1 MIAQLAAIF
10 ITQPHFQKISQRIS
24 GPLDELLWQA
34 KQSFD
39 SRGFDI
45 LTAEEVEV
53 NSHSLLLI
61 DTNYR
66 NINYWLHVLV
76 LWPKKNSSWNRYLN
90 KPPTNL
96 MLLTLVSNLHKKN
109 TGKSVIG
116 PTRHGEKIISSTGR
130 RLGIVLRWTIDISST
145 KQF

>member
-1 MIAQLAAIF
+1 MMIAQLAAIF

-24 GPLDELLWQA
+24 GPLNTRDELLWQA

-45 LTAEEVEV
+45 LTAEEVEEV

-66 NINYWLHVLV
+66 NINY
-76 LWPKKNSSWNRYLN
+76 
-90 KPPTNL
+90 
-96 MLLTLVSNLHKKN
+96 
-109 TGKSVIG
+109 
-116 PTRHGEKIISSTGR
+116 
-130 RLGIVLRWTIDISST
+130 
-145 KQF
+145 